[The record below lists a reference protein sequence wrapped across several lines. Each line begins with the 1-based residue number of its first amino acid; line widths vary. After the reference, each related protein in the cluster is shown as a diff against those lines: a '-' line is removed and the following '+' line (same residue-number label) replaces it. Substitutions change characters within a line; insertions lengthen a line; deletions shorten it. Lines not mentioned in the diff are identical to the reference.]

1 MIPTSQKIS
10 RVYNTHVMPTRTK
23 WRTPHTINYCPYSL
37 QLTRWTLFYL
47 LGRACPKHPRYGPSN
62 ELCLLV
68 HSLNLFCVLF
78 MLAIVC
84 TYMLMPTGSLQLL
97 LLTLGVRMRSE
108 SYSSRSVCVSVCV
121 SVRTKSRTT
130 GYEAAH
136 ERYQQ
141 LQCYKGR
148 KNNVAILLKRLRS
161 RDMA

>member
-97 LLTLGVRMRSE
+97 LLLYQALFPLPQIGPGYEEIITC
-108 SYSSRSVCVSVCV
+108 SYLHVLHPQMLW
-121 SVRTKSRTT
+121 SVR
-130 GYEAAH
+130 
-136 ERYQQ
+136 Q
-141 LQCYKGR
+141 LVDRHTQ
-148 KNNVAILLKRLRS
+148 V
-161 RDMA
+161 

>member
-68 HSLNLFCVLF
+68 HSLNLFCFFFFFSFYACYSLYIHAYAHWVT
-78 MLAIVC
+78 AIIIII
-84 TYMLMPTGSLQLL
+84 M
-97 LLTLGVRMRSE
+97 TL
-108 SYSSRSVCVSVCV
+108 YDCASSGPHYNVIPQNN
-121 SVRTKSRTT
+121 
-130 GYEAAH
+130 YNN
-136 ERYQQ
+136 ERH
-141 LQCYKGR
+141 
-148 KNNVAILLKRLRS
+148 
-161 RDMA
+161 

>member
-62 ELCLLV
+62 ELYLLV

-97 LLTLGVRMRSE
+97 LLLYRAVFPPPTNRPGNEASTRLYTLELLPGP
-108 SYSSRSVCVSVCV
+108 
-121 SVRTKSRTT
+121 
-130 GYEAAH
+130 AA
-136 ERYQQ
+136 RASGPAWV
-141 LQCYKGR
+141 GR
-148 KNNVAILLKRLRS
+148 LGTRLPVPHI
-161 RDMA
+161 

>member
-1 MIPTSQKIS
+1 MSTGLPRLRLARSAHRGRMLLRGYVVLAHVLDAPYVIPTFQKIS

-68 HSLNLFCVLF
+68 HSLNLFCVFFFLS
-78 MLAIVC
+78 IVC

-97 LLTLGVRMRSE
+97 L
-108 SYSSRSVCVSVCV
+108 
-121 SVRTKSRTT
+121 
-130 GYEAAH
+130 
-136 ERYQQ
+136 
-141 LQCYKGR
+141 
-148 KNNVAILLKRLRS
+148 
-161 RDMA
+161 